1 MVHLTENWQAG
12 SDYENIKFDSMP
24 YNFGN
29 HFNLDTSSFICP
41 YRGVYMFSANY
52 NAVAGKRMFFQLMKS
67 GVNKATAWAD
77 FLDTFSSQ
85 ASLFALIECNAGE
98 IIYAQAR
105 YKNDHL
111 YGYNKRLQFS
121 GYLLQKLI

>member
-1 MVHLTENWQAG
+1 MKIFSSIVCLTILATTSILIQVHSFAHTEA
-12 SDYENIKFDSMP
+12 S
-24 YNFGN
+24 
-29 HFNLDTSSFICP
+29 ICLVLIITP
-41 YRGVYMFSANY
+41 WKV
-52 NAVAGKRMFFQLMKS
+52 KECFFQLMKS
-67 GVNKATAWAD
+67 GVNQATAWAD

-85 ASLFALIECNAGE
+85 ANLFALIECNAGE